1 MSATQPVLW
10 VSNLSLSRGYR
21 ALLSGLSFE
30 VCPGELWQLVG
41 PNGSGKT
48 TLLRALAGLARI
60 GVSGQIKRPPRFL
73 YQGHAPGLK
82 GLLTPKENLSAH
94 PGGHLSS
101 DEGAISDA
109 LSAVGLAGFGQV
121 PVARLSAGQ
130 QRRVGLAR
138 LWLNESPLW
147 LLDEPFTAIDAEG
160 TRLLEAQLQAH
171 CRSGGAVVF
180 TSHKENQLGEELAV
194 LDLCDYG
201 PR

>member
-1 MSATQPVLW
+1 MSATQPVLS

-30 VCPGELWQLVG
+30 VSPGELWQLVG
-41 PNGSGKT
+41 PNGCGKT
-48 TLLRALAGLARI
+48 TLLRALAGLVRI
-60 GVSGQIKRPPRFL
+60 GVSGQIKRPPGFL
-73 YQGHAPGLK
+73 FQGHAPGLK

-101 DEGAISDA
+101 NDSAISEA
-109 LSAVGLAGFGQV
+109 LSAVGLTGLDQV

-138 LWLNESPLW
+138 LWLNKSPLW
-147 LLDEPFTAIDAEG
+147 LLDEPFTAIDAAG
-160 TRLLEAQLQAH
+160 TQLLEAQLQTH

-180 TSHKENQLGEELAV
+180 TSHQENRLGEELTV
-194 LDLCDYG
+194 LDLRDYG